1 MEIRMEDKQY
11 YHFKK
16 KCSRPSVETTS
27 ELFYVCSED
36 ARWDDVMRQ
45 FATFLDS
52 CGYVGVY
59 EKVDIMLDEYWD
71 SGFAYGGTTE

>member
-1 MEIRMEDKQY
+1 MDKQY

-16 KCSRPSVETTS
+16 NCVRRPVETTS

-36 ARWDDVMRQ
+36 TRWDDIMRQ
-45 FATFLDS
+45 FATFLDT

-59 EKVDIMLDEYWD
+59 EKVDIMLDEYWEKKFD
-71 SGFAYGGTTE
+71 